1 MQLDDATTIL
11 GRADFFT
18 VCDAEQRRLLAF
30 ASERKKWRPNSVIYQ
45 AGDVPEG
52 AHVLAIVNQAGDSL
66 ALNLKAP
73 LVIHISA
80 RLGRQI
86 VAKDNHSV
94 QHLLTGVRPFRRT
107 A

>member
-1 MQLDDATTIL
+1 MVSPRRFVADYRVRVARRDVEPLGLADATE
-11 GRADFFT
+11 A
-18 VCDAEQRRLLAF
+18 Q
-30 ASERKKWRPNSVIYQ
+30 
-45 AGDVPEG
+45 
-52 AHVLAIVNQAGDSL
+52 VLAIVNQAGDSL

-73 LVIHISA
+73 LVIHVTT

-94 QHLLTGVRPFRRT
+94 QHLLSGARPFRRT